1 MAKALNKFFTR
12 ETHEWSINKM
22 YSVSL
27 VNMNMQ
33 NKTTLSSLPVKMERK
48 KETRF
53 SLLCEITKI

>member
-33 NKTTLSSLPVKMERK
+33 NKPTLSSLPVKMERK
-48 KETRF
+48 RSDSAFCVK
-53 SLLCEITKI
+53 